1 MLAGLFSSIL
11 LAVTMRNVPL
21 AVLLGVVVGVGYAA
35 AFRPVA
41 HAYLDSM
48 MSAASMAVPLW
59 ALLNVVVLP
68 MLAGGAPRW
77 TAAGMRSVV
86 PDLVGWVLYG
96 ASLGLL
102 TQGMSDL
109 SSLWLGPEPMPS
121 RPEEVK
127 RDKILILGGGFAG
140 VATAESLEKLFAAER
155 GIEITLISDNNALLF
170 TPMLAE
176 VAGSSLEPTHIS
188 SPLRTSLRR
197 TQVIRGRV
205 SGINLETKTV
215 TLDLNEFSQAGQPV
229 SGTPREIG
237 FEHLVLALGSVSNY
251 LGMHNLEENSFEF
264 KALLDAIRIRNHVI
278 DMFEYADRETDLE
291 RRRQLLTFVIAGG
304 GFAGAEVAGAL
315 NDFARGIL
323 PDYPALSADE
333 VRVILVHS
341 RDRILPEL
349 SEALA
354 GYALDR
360 MSARGVEFILGKRL
374 ADARPGV
381 VVLDSGDVIMAQTL
395 IWTAGTAPHSLLRTL
410 PVELDKRGAVVVD
423 SNLAVPG
430 HPGLWAL
437 GDCALV
443 KDAKTGKFC
452 PPTAQF
458 ALREGKA
465 VARNIQAT
473 LKGKPLSSFHFDS
486 LGALC
491 VVGHHT
497 ACAELTVPLTGGKTV
512 RFSGLLAWLM
522 WRAIYVGKLPGR
534 ERKVRVMIDWIIE
547 LFFPRDIVQTIDL
560 GSRVAGKPEH
570 RARSQKAE

>member
-1 MLAGLFSSIL
+1 
-11 LAVTMRNVPL
+11 
-21 AVLLGVVVGVGYAA
+21 
-35 AFRPVA
+35 
-41 HAYLDSM
+41 
-48 MSAASMAVPLW
+48 
-59 ALLNVVVLP
+59 
-68 MLAGGAPRW
+68 
-77 TAAGMRSVV
+77 MRSLV

-109 SSLWLGPEPMPS
+109 GSLWLGPEPMPPP
-121 RPEEVK
+121 PEDVK
-127 RDKILILGGGFAG
+127 RDRILILGGGFAG
-140 VATAESLEKLFAAER
+140 VASAESLEHLFADER

-205 SGINLETKTV
+205 AGINLETKTV
-215 TLDLNEFSQAGQPV
+215 TLDLDEFSPAGQPV
-229 SGTPREIG
+229 SGTLKDIG

-251 LGMHNLEENSFEF
+251 LGMHNLEANSFEF

-278 DMFEYADRETDLE
+278 DMFEYADREADLE

-333 VRVILVHS
+333 VRIILVHS

-349 SEALA
+349 SEGLA
-354 GYALDR
+354 GPALDR

-374 ADARPGV
+374 ADSRPGA

-395 IWTAGTAPHSLLRTL
+395 IWTAGTAPNPLLRTL

-486 LGALC
+486 IGALC

-534 ERKVRVMIDWIIE
+534 ERKVRVLVDWIIE
-547 LFFPRDIVQTIDL
+547 LFFPRDIVQTVDI
-560 GSRVAGKPEH
+560 GSRAAGKPEH
-570 RARSQKAE
+570 RSRSQIA